1 MATAYRAPEGFEPP
15 TPDYGHAPADA
26 TPEDRRR
33 IYREPAVRGCRAR
46 GLRGTMNPHLHIYME
61 R

>member
-33 IYREPAVRGCRAR
+33 IYREA
-46 GLRGTMNPHLHIYME
+46 IE
-61 R
+61 RTQ